1 MAHHFIYVK
10 IFFCV
15 HPSPLS
21 PLQGIQ
27 MSKVTSMSVIPVSEN
42 KTLKLTN
49 VLSRQIQPEEMQNL
63 HLVVT
68 QMQNYI
74 KSHGAMPVGPL
85 IQYTSVPLE
94 ADGAQQ
100 PKLYVMSQVNQ
111 MIVHLEPQYHM
122 DALLRVKNCLYGHF
136 VGPSEKLTLVYNK
149 MNVVAYEQDIKLTG
163 GTYTIYVKQ
172 DSDEMVTDVFMET
185 R

>member
-1 MAHHFIYVK
+1 M
-10 IFFCV
+10 
-15 HPSPLS
+15 
-21 PLQGIQ
+21 G
-27 MSKVTSMSVIPVSEN
+27 VIPVSEN

-49 VLSRQIQPEEMQNL
+49 VLSRRIQPEEMQNL

-85 IQYTSVPLE
+85 IQYTAIPPE
-94 ADGAQQ
+94 NNGTQQ
-100 PKLYVMSQVNQ
+100 PELRIMSQANQIIVN
-111 MIVHLEPQYHM
+111 LEPQYHM
-122 DALLRVKNCLYGHF
+122 DAILRVKNCLYGHF
-136 VGPSEKLTLVYNK
+136 VGPAEKLTLVYNK

-163 GTYTIYVKQ
+163 NTYTIYVKQ